1 MQGSIR
7 AGTVAAPRDCR
18 AQPAWLRAHSL
29 PDKSRDTPADICEA
43 RINRR
48 AGSVTHD
55 ATAGANQ
62 LQRQDR
68 DRLGIDTYHD
78 KAAAHREPVDHRRHR
93 LRIGNGCQRSSLTAE
108 AVECRRHV
116 FARIVNEMVN
126 PEQAR
131 ERLFVGAGA
140 RNAAPMR
147 DGPLPGVTESYRTLL
162 GSEQSPRQVTCRE
175 AITSMEDR
183 EKRTMPRLLL
193 VNFDPVVIAPTAS
206 SQT

>member
-1 MQGSIR
+1 MQGPIR
-7 AGTVAAPRDCR
+7 AGSVAAPRDCR
-18 AQPAWLRAHSL
+18 AQPAWLRGHSL
-29 PDKSRDTPADICEA
+29 PDKSRDTTAEMCEA

-62 LQRQDR
+62 LQRQDQ

-116 FARIVNEMVN
+116 FARIVSEMVN

-131 ERLFVGAGA
+131 ERLLVGA
-140 RNAAPMR
+140 AP
-147 DGPLPGVTESYRTLL
+147 PGIQLQCATAFTRSYRELPDFTGIGAASEATNLPCG
-162 GSEQSPRQVTCRE
+162 GSLDGRPGE
-175 AITSMEDR
+175 AHDA
-183 EKRTMPRLLL
+183 LAC
-193 VNFDPVVIAPTAS
+193 FW
-206 SQT
+206 

>member
-1 MQGSIR
+1 MQGPIR
-7 AGTVAAPRDCR
+7 AGSVAAPRDCR
-18 AQPAWLRAHSL
+18 AQPAWLRGHSL
-29 PDKSRDTPADICEA
+29 PDKSRDTTAEMCEA

-147 DGPLPGVTESYRTLL
+147 DGPHQELPGVIIS
-162 GSEQSPRQVTCRE
+162 
-175 AITSMEDR
+175 
-183 EKRTMPRLLL
+183 
-193 VNFDPVVIAPTAS
+193 AS
-206 SQT
+206 SERLSSNKDFTVFLCAKPSMPLES

>member
-1 MQGSIR
+1 MQGPIR
-7 AGTVAAPRDCR
+7 AGSLAAPRDCR
-18 AQPAWLRAHSL
+18 AQPAWLRGHSL
-29 PDKSRDTPADICEA
+29 PDKSRDTPADTCEA

-48 AGSVTHD
+48 SGSVTHN

-62 LQRQDR
+62 LQRQAL

-78 KAAAHREPVDHRRHR
+78 KVAAHREPVDHRRHR

-116 FARIVNEMVN
+116 FGRIVNEMVN

-131 ERLFVGAGA
+131 ERLLVGAACPECSSNA
-140 RNAAPMR
+140 RRPS
-147 DGPLPGVTESYRTLL
+147 PGVTGSYRTLL
-162 GSEQSPRQVTCRE
+162 GSEQNRRQVICRE
-175 AITSMEDR
+175 AVASMEDR

-193 VNFDPVVIAPTAS
+193 VNFDRVVIAPTAS